1 MSIIIKISIDHNRLK
16 STILSQRAKCK
27 VQSAKYKSTIHKK
40 QVESI
45 VVADSLL
52 TALIKMADFSK
63 RPEVT
68 IETMVRVKSLSVQTI
83 K

>member
-1 MSIIIKISIDHNRLK
+1 MQS
-16 STILSQRAKCK
+16 AKCK
-27 VQSAKYKSTIHKK
+27 IQSTIHKK